1 MQRHKP
7 TNAEIAQ
14 ELEAIADL
22 LDIRRD
28 NAFRIRAYRQG
39 ARRVRDA
46 DAPLAEYVLEGS
58 QERLRDVPD
67 IGEGLAAVI
76 SEYVLTGRT
85 GIRQELLGE
94 ISPGDVFKQLPG
106 IGDDLSRRVVE
117 SLGIQSLEELES
129 AAHDGRLEQVEGFG
143 ERRVQMVRAV
153 LAGMLSRSAGKRMRE
168 SAAGKTESPDRP
180 PVRLLLEI
188 DREYREKAAQNKL
201 RKIAPK
207 RFNPEGRPWLPVMSA
222 RREGWDFTV
231 LYSNT
236 AQAHQLRKL
245 RDWVVIYYDHDGDED
260 QVTVVTD
267 TLGSL
272 GKKRVVRGREKESLS
287 YYSSSRT

>member
-46 DAPLAEYVLEGS
+46 EAPIAEYVLEGN

-106 IGDDLSRRVVE
+106 IGDDLARRMVE
-117 SLGIQSLEELES
+117 TLGIQSLEELEC
-129 AAHDGRLEQVEGFG
+129 AAHDGRLE
-143 ERRVQMVRAV
+143 
-153 LAGMLSRSAGKRMRE
+153 
-168 SAAGKTESPDRP
+168 
-180 PVRLLLEI
+180 
-188 DREYREKAAQNKL
+188 
-201 RKIAPK
+201 
-207 RFNPEGRPWLPVMSA
+207 
-222 RREGWDFTV
+222 
-231 LYSNT
+231 
-236 AQAHQLRKL
+236 
-245 RDWVVIYYDHDGDED
+245 
-260 QVTVVTD
+260 
-267 TLGSL
+267 
-272 GKKRVVRGREKESLS
+272 
-287 YYSSSRT
+287 